1 VGSEDQI
8 PVIKKAN
15 IVAEEMGLE
24 NVKFTCRGGVDGGGG
39 WKGLDSLYQLIHR
52 IKQHFWAM
60 RFSEGVAIQET
71 VAALSA

>member
-24 NVKFTCRGGVDGGGG
+24 NVKFTCRGGVDGGRG

>member
-1 VGSEDQI
+1 M

-24 NVKFTCRGGVDGGGG
+24 NVKFTCRGGVDGGRG